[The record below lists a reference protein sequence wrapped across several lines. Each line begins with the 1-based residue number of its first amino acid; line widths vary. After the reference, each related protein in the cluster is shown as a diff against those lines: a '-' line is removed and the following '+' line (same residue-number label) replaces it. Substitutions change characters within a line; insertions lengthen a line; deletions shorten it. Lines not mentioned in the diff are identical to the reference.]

1 MTSTIKKVKSA
12 LPTLS
17 IKLENQ
23 GSVARDH
30 MSNERTYLSWVRT
43 STATVAAGVAIV
55 QLFRI
60 KETLKASGALTTKE
74 DDVDERI
81 AQFHTRDDDD
91 EGISDELA
99 GKIIGACFIILSIV
113 MMGIGTMR
121 YFQTQNMMR
130 KGIYS
135 VSRITVCLCTLVL
148 IGLFTGMMACVMR

>member
-1 MTSTIKKVKSA
+1 M
-12 LPTLS
+12 
-17 IKLENQ
+17 
-23 GSVARDH
+23 
-30 MSNERTYLSWVRT
+30 
-43 STATVAAGVAIV
+43 ATVAAGVAIV

-60 KETLKASGALTTKE
+60 KETLKANGVLSTKE
-74 DDVDERI
+74 DNIDERF

-91 EGISDELA
+91 KEGINDEMA

-121 YFQTQNMMR
+121 YFQTQNLMR

-135 VSRITVCLCTLVL
+135 VSRVTVCLCTLAL